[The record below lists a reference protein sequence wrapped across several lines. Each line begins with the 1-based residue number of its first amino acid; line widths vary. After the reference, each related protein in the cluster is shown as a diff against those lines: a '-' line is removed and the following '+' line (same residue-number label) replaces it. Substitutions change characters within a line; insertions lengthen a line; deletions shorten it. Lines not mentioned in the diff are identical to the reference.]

1 MSKRP
6 RKADD
11 DIKDEYDF
19 AGATRGRFYRDNAE
33 LVPPV
38 HLEPEVLKY
47 LQARA
52 KARGTSLSRL
62 VNDLL
67 KKDIELVELIR

>member
-1 MSKRP
+1 MKS
-6 RKADD
+6 
-11 DIKDEYDF
+11 EYDLSS
-19 AGATRGRFYRDNAE
+19 GVRGKFYAKDAV

-52 KARGTSLSRL
+52 DARGTSLSRL

-67 KKDIELVELIR
+67 KKDIELIETAG